1 MGSLSL
7 GEAAEKARTSKVD
20 IWRAIREG
28 RLSAQRTDGGGFAID
43 PAELFR
49 VFETQRSEQPAMEQD
64 AGVATE
70 ALGQS
75 GTSSTPEPAETNDI
89 AVAFAVL
96 GAELKDLLGLPV
108 EKRSTTESHQQGP
121 ERQGADLIERNQLA
135 VELAATRAT
144 AEKAIAEHPSLA
156 ERLAA
161 IAEARRPWW
170 RRLVVAGR
178 PRPSEAT
185 RTPRESCSTSF

>member
-28 RLSAQRTDGGGFAID
+28 RLSAQRTYGGGFAID

-49 VFETQRSEQPAMEQD
+49 VFETQKSEQPAMEQD
-64 AGVATE
+64 AGAATE

-108 EKRSTTESHQQGP
+108 RSGRAPNCISTVLKDKRPTSRNAMLNSLLSWLQC
-121 ERQGADLIERNQLA
+121 ER
-135 VELAATRAT
+135 
-144 AEKAIAEHPSLA
+144 PP
-156 ERLAA
+156 
-161 IAEARRPWW
+161 RR
-170 RRLVVAGR
+170 R
-178 PRPSEAT
+178 
-185 RTPRESCSTSF
+185 

>member
-7 GEAAEKARTSKVD
+7 GEARKRPERARSTSGAPSEKA
-20 IWRAIREG
+20 
-28 RLSAQRTDGGGFAID
+28 GGGFAID

-64 AGVATE
+64 AGAASE

-75 GTSSTPEPAETNDI
+75 GTSSTPQPAETNDI

-108 EKRSTTESHQQGP
+108 ESGRPPNRISRVRRDKRPTSP
-121 ERQGADLIERNQLA
+121 NAMLN
-135 VELAATRAT
+135 
-144 AEKAIAEHPSLA
+144 SLLNWLLCM
-156 ERLAA
+156 R
-161 IAEARRPWW
+161 RRPK
-170 RRLVVAGR
+170 RL
-178 PRPSEAT
+178 
-185 RTPRESCSTSF
+185 

>member
-28 RLSAQRTDGGGFAID
+28 RLSAERSDDGGFAID

-49 VFETQRSEQPAMEQD
+49 VFETQRPEQPAIEQD
-64 AGVATE
+64 AGAATE

-75 GTSSTPEPAETNDI
+75 GTSATPEPAETNDI
-89 AVAFAVL
+89 AVAFAAL

-108 EKRSTTESHQQGP
+108 EKRSSTESHEHGP
-121 ERQGADLIERNQLA
+121 EKQAADCTEPNAQFA
-135 VELAATRAT
+135 AELAAVHAAT
-144 AEKAIAEHPSLA
+144 AEKAIAEADKAITEYASLA

-161 IAEARRPWW
+161 IAEVRRPWW
-170 RRLVVAGR
+170 RRLMG
-178 PRPSEAT
+178 
-185 RTPRESCSTSF
+185 

>member
-7 GEAAEKARTSKVD
+7 GEAAETARTNKVD

-28 RLSAQRTDGGGFAID
+28 RLSAQRTDDGGFAID

-64 AGVATE
+64 AGAATE

-75 GTSSTPEPAETNDI
+75 ETSATPETAETNDI
-89 AVAFAVL
+89 AVAFAAL

-108 EKRSTTESHQQGP
+108 EKRSSTESHQHDA
-121 ERQGADLIERNQLA
+121 ERQPSIFKVWLGTTKGPRRKTFRWHAIVSIARWRSIPAMSTHWFLWRLRN
-135 VELAATRAT
+135 
-144 AEKAIAEHPSLA
+144 
-156 ERLAA
+156 
-161 IAEARRPWW
+161 
-170 RRLVVAGR
+170 
-178 PRPSEAT
+178 
-185 RTPRESCSTSF
+185 